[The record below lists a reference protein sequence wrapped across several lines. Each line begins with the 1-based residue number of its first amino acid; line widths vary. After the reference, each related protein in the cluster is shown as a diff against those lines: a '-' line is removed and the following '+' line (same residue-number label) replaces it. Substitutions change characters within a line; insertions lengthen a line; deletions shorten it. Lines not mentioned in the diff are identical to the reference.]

1 MVYIHYHRY
10 PPTLVSIGGKKYIVP
25 TWEQV
30 PLNTTLEEIVW
41 ESPKIEKSQK
51 EKFEFSSK
59 SDPNIKYITEKH
71 TLPNGQIKYS
81 CNCPGV
87 WRAKDR
93 KCKHIKSLL

>member
-30 PLNTTLEEIVW
+30 PLTTTLEEIVW

-51 EKFEFSSK
+51 
-59 SDPNIKYITEKH
+59 
-71 TLPNGQIKYS
+71 
-81 CNCPGV
+81 
-87 WRAKDR
+87 
-93 KCKHIKSLL
+93 